1 MLDNI
6 LDINEKISLLEYR
19 IDNLIDDVAEDKRF
33 KSARA
38 EERLLALLFS
48 LKYLQEKREKIK
60 QKIDSQIS
68 RKERDKKN
76 ESEINK

>member
-38 EERLLALLFS
+38 EEKLLALLFS
-48 LKYLQEKREKIK
+48 LKYLKEKREEIK
-60 QKIDSQIS
+60 QNMDLQIS
-68 RKERDKKN
+68 KKERDKK
-76 ESEINK
+76 

>member
-6 LDINEKISLLEYR
+6 QEVNEKISLLEYR

-38 EERLLALLFS
+38 EEKLLALLFS

-60 QKIDSQIS
+60 QKIDTQIS
-68 RKERDKKN
+68 RKERDKK
-76 ESEINK
+76 

>member
-38 EERLLALLFS
+38 EEKLLALLFS
-48 LKYLQEKREKIK
+48 LKYLKEKREKIK
-60 QKIDSQIS
+60 QDMDMQIS
-68 RKERDKKN
+68 RKERDKK
-76 ESEINK
+76 

>member
-6 LDINEKISLLEYR
+6 KEINERISLLEYR
-19 IDNLIDDVAEDKRF
+19 IDGLIDDVSEDKMF

-38 EERLLALLFS
+38 EEKLLALLFS

-60 QKIDSQIS
+60 QDMDIQIS
-68 RKERDKKN
+68 RKERDKK
-76 ESEINK
+76 

>member
-38 EERLLALLFS
+38 EEKLLALLFS

-60 QKIDSQIS
+60 QDVDSQIS
-68 RKERDKKN
+68 RKERDKK
-76 ESEINK
+76 

>member
-38 EERLLALLFS
+38 EEKLLALLFS
-48 LKYLQEKREKIK
+48 LKYLKEKREEIK
-60 QKIDSQIS
+60 QNMDLQIS
-68 RKERDKKN
+68 RKERDKK
-76 ESEINK
+76 

>member
-6 LDINEKISLLEYR
+6 QEINEKISLLEYR
-19 IDNLIDDVAEDKRF
+19 IDGLIDDVAEDKMF

-38 EERLLALLFS
+38 EEKLLALLFS
-48 LKYLQEKREKIK
+48 LKYLKEKREKIK

>member
-6 LDINEKISLLEYR
+6 QEINEKISLLEYR

-38 EERLLALLFS
+38 EEKLLALLFS

-60 QKIDSQIS
+60 QDVDSQIS
-68 RKERDKKN
+68 RKERDKK
-76 ESEINK
+76 

>member
-38 EERLLALLFS
+38 EEKLLALLFS

-60 QKIDSQIS
+60 QKINSQIS
-68 RKERDKKN
+68 RKERDKK
-76 ESEINK
+76 

>member
-6 LDINEKISLLEYR
+6 QEINEKISLLEYR
-19 IDNLIDDVAEDKRF
+19 IDGLIDDVSEDKRF

-38 EERLLALLFS
+38 EEKLLALLFS

-60 QKIDSQIS
+60 NNMELQVS
-68 RKERDKKN
+68 KKR
-76 ESEINK
+76 EK

>member
-6 LDINEKISLLEYR
+6 QEINEKISLLECR
-19 IDNLIDDVAEDKRF
+19 IDSLIDDIAEDKMF

-38 EERLLALLFS
+38 EEKLLALFFS

-60 QKIDSQIS
+60 QDMDLQIS
-68 RKERDKKN
+68 RKERDKK
-76 ESEINK
+76 

>member
-6 LDINEKISLLEYR
+6 QEINERISLLEYR
-19 IDNLIDDVAEDKRF
+19 IDGLIDDVAEDKMF

-38 EERLLALLFS
+38 EEKLLALLFS

-60 QKIDSQIS
+60 QDMDVQVS
-68 RKERDKKN
+68 RKERDKNN
-76 ESEINK
+76 ESKINK

>member
-6 LDINEKISLLEYR
+6 QEINEKISLLEYR

-38 EERLLALLFS
+38 EEKLLALLFS

-60 QKIDSQIS
+60 QKIDTQIS
-68 RKERDKKN
+68 RKERDKNN